1 MFLVYHIE
9 TYGIQMYVHGVRQ
22 LIMKTRIA
30 FSYIYY
36 YANYS
41 DVYNCVLLSVR

>member
-1 MFLVYHIE
+1 MLLVYHIK
-9 TYGIQMYVHGVRQ
+9 TYSIQMYAHGVRQ

-30 FSYIYY
+30 FGYIYY

-41 DVYNCVLLSVR
+41 DVLL